1 MSAAPDVSVIVAVYN
16 TMPYLTECLNSLL
29 GQSIGRH
36 RLEIVAVDDGST
48 DDSGR
53 ELDRFAALYPDTVRV
68 IHQPNSGGPAAP
80 SNRALEVA
88 TGRYVYFIGSD
99 DYLGEEALERMVKY
113 ADKHGSDV
121 VVGKMV
127 GTNGRYVH
135 QALFKQN
142 DPDVSL
148 YDSALPFTL
157 ANTKLFRR
165 ELVEK
170 HKLRFPEHLPVGSDQ
185 PFTLEACVRARRISV
200 VADYICYF
208 AVKRGDASNITYR
221 ADHLA
226 RLRCTAEI
234 MDFAAGLIEA
244 GPRRDA
250 VLRRHFTWEL
260 AKLVQTDFPGL
271 DRELQR
277 QICAGIARLAD
288 TYFTDGIRDA
298 MDVKRRVRIALAHA
312 GAIDELCRAITSE
325 QEHGAPS
332 FVLEGEHV
340 FARYPGF
347 RDARIGL
354 PDRTFQ
360 LLEESVPGQ
369 LARGTELLASA
380 WEQEG
385 DGLTYTA
392 SVRVP
397 VVGDV
402 GRAGVVLRLV
412 DGAMPKSADKPG
424 ARRLKPGHT
433 LPAPV
438 GEMRVEPTE
447 DGAATVLH
455 ARIPLAY
462 VTAKRGVRVYL
473 DLVGR
478 TYEIP
483 VRGEGLPMP
492 LARRWGRE
500 ADPYR
505 ASAVVNDK
513 GRVVIDTARMY
524 PPKRALVLR
533 VLKGIAGKV
542 KSRAVGLRS
551 IGARKLKSAGFKK
564 PNGSKRK

>member
-29 GQSIGRH
+29 GQSIGRD

-53 ELDRFAALYPDTVRV
+53 ELDRFAALYPDTVKV

-99 DYLGEEALERMVKY
+99 DYLGEEALERMVKC
-113 ADKHGSDV
+113 ADKNDSDV

-135 QALFKQN
+135 QALYKEN
-142 DPDVSL
+142 AADVSL

-170 HKLRFPEHLPVGSDQ
+170 YKLRFPEHMPVGSDQ
-185 PFTLEACVRARRISV
+185 PFTIEACVRARKISV

-226 RLRCTAEI
+226 RLRCAAEI
-234 MDFAAGLIEA
+234 MDFTAGLIEA
-244 GPRRDA
+244 GHERDA

-260 AKLVQTDFPGL
+260 AKLIQDDFPGL

-298 MDVKRRVRIALAHA
+298 MDVRRRVRIALAHA
-312 GAIDELCRAITSE
+312 GAIDELCEAITSE
-325 QEHGAPS
+325 KEHGAAP
-332 FVLEGEHV
+332 FVVEGDRA

-347 RDARIGL
+347 RDPRIGL
-354 PDRTFQ
+354 SDRVYE
-360 LLEESVPGQ
+360 LLDESVPGR
-369 LARGTELLASA
+369 LAEGTELLTSG
-380 WEQEG
+380 WEQQG

-402 GRAGVVLRLV
+402 DAARPVLRLV
-412 DGAMPKSADKPG
+412 KGAMPKSADKPG
-424 ARRLKPGHT
+424 ARRLKIGHV
-433 LPAPV
+433 LPPVV

-447 DGAATVLH
+447 DGAASVLH
-455 ARIPLAY
+455 ARIPLDQ
-462 VTAKRGVRVYL
+462 VTAKRGVRVHL
-473 DLVGR
+473 DLAGR

-492 LARRWGRE
+492 LARLWGPA

-513 GRVVIDTARMY
+513 GRVVIDTAQLY
-524 PPKRALVLR
+524 PSKRTLVRRALGRLV
-533 VLKGIAGKV
+533 
-542 KSRAVGLRS
+542 
-551 IGARKLKSAGFKK
+551 RKLKSGAVRVKRAGAKKSK
-564 PNGSKRK
+564 PNGSKKPTGSKRK